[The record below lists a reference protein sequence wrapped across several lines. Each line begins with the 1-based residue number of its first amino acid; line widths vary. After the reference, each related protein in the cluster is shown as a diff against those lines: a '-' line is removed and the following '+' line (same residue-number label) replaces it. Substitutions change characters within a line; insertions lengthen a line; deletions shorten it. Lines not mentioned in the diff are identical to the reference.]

1 MLELTNLSFKIDD
14 RIVLDGLN
22 YVFLPNNIYVIT
34 GANGS
39 GKSTLA
45 KIIMGLT
52 KPTQGSVALEKQV
65 LDELTVDQRAKL
77 GISLSFQQP
86 VRFKGVSVRDLLNI
100 ATNSLVNDDQGL
112 ERLSQVGLSIDY
124 LDRQVND
131 RLSGGELKRIELAT
145 TLARQPK
152 VAIFDE
158 PESGIDLWS
167 FDQLTQVF
175 TKAKAKNRLIIII
188 SHQEK
193 ILRLADKILILND
206 GNITEYSNY
215 QTFIKS
221 VGESR

>member
-1 MLELTNLSFKIDD
+1 MELKNLSFKIDEKV
-14 RIVLDGLN
+14 ILNSLN
-22 YVFLPNNIYVIT
+22 YVFLPNNIYAIT
-34 GANGS
+34 GANGN
-39 GKSTLA
+39 GKSSLA
-45 KIIMGLT
+45 KIIMGLA
-52 KPTQGSVALEKQV
+52 KSTQGSVVLNKRV
-65 LDELTVDQRAKL
+65 LDKLTVDRRAKL

-124 LDRQVND
+124 LDRPVND
-131 RLSGGELKRIELAT
+131 KLSGGELKRIELAT

-167 FDQLTQVF
+167 FDQLAKIF
-175 TKAKAKNRLIIII
+175 NKTKAENLLIIII

-193 ILRLADKILILND
+193 ILRLADKILRLNE
-206 GNITEYSNY
+206 GNMTEHSDY

-221 VGESR
+221 VGGAR